1 MATSSYSR
9 FSSEELILR
18 DYLALDRTVLAN
30 ERTLLSYV
38 RTALAFAGGGVAL
51 IQFVE
56 SWIGKGLGWV
66 LVPVGAGTFLV
77 GVIRYVQ
84 MRRRLNS
91 VAKPAKGD

>member
-1 MATSSYSR
+1 MATPPYGR
-9 FSSEELILR
+9 FSGEELILR

-30 ERTLLSYV
+30 ERTFLSYV

-66 LVPVGAGTFLV
+66 LVPVGMGTFLI
-77 GVIRYVQ
+77 GVIRYLQ
-84 MRRRLNS
+84 MRQRLNS
-91 VAKPAKGD
+91 VAKPAKGG